1 MLSEKEDSGLSMFIK
16 FVYVITAGSRM
27 ANPVFYFA
35 DDSMDATDFD
45 AQECPCLSV
54 ETALGSSAWITFSKT
69 RCWNI
74 AGYEWFMNM
83 ILLPFIQR
91 TRSLYQLPHAERAI
105 FMLDGEPGQIKIYQR
120 PSMSE
125 TYA

>member
-1 MLSEKEDSGLSMFIK
+1 MFIK

-35 DDSMDATDFD
+35 DDSMDANNFD
-45 AQECPCLSV
+45 AQECHCLSV

-83 ILLPFIQR
+83 ILLPLIQR
-91 TRSLYQLPHAERAI
+91 TRSLYQL
-105 FMLDGEPGQIKIYQR
+105 LNVDGEPGEIKVYER

-125 TYA
+125 AYSEHNSDILRPSGSTTDIS